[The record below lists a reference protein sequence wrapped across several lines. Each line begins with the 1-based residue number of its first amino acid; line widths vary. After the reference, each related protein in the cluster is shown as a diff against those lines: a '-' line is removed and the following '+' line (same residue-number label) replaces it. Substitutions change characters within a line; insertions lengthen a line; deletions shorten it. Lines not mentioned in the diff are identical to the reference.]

1 MSSTVGYIAVSS
13 TYIEWVTNETSDYG
27 ASIYANL
34 GYGTLDTLLFL
45 AGWVCIAMLAP
56 FVCMTFVDRVSRTYL
71 FATGFCLCMCTLI
84 VEAALQKNFLGTTNK
99 SGLAAAVAMTYLYV
113 FFYVLCLDGP
123 MFFYIGE
130 IWPSQ
135 VRAQGFALGIAAMC
149 LSNLVWTAAAPAAFK
164 NIGWGYYIFF
174 IVQAAIGGVV
184 SLLWF
189 PNTLGKPLEEVA
201 ALFGD
206 SADVVVF
213 QHEIDELRFESG
225 AEHKV
230 VIGAREI
237 ENAAKK

>member
-1 MSSTVGYIAVSS
+1 
-13 TYIEWVTNETSDYG
+13 
-27 ASIYANL
+27 
-34 GYGTLDTLLFL
+34 
-45 AGWVCIAMLAP
+45 MLAP

-71 FATGFCLCMCTLI
+71 FATGFFLCMCTLI
-84 VEAALQKNFLGTTNK
+84 VEAALQKNFLGTANK

-149 LSNLVWTAAAPAAFK
+149 LSNLVWTAAAPVAFK
-164 NIGWGYYIFF
+164 NIGWKYYIFF
-174 IVQAAIGGVV
+174 IVQAAIGGLVAFV
-184 SLLWF
+184 WF

-213 QHEIDELRFESG
+213 QNDLDESRFEDGIESKL
-225 AEHKV
+225 AA
-230 VIGAREI
+230 ISADEI
-237 ENAAKK
+237 ENVAKEQG